1 MILMTNDLK
10 HTAEGKTDKDGSL
23 LLPAEKPE
31 DAEESKDGKGGKDE
45 KTCPDADKAEEES
58 AERHSAYLV
67 GYPDGTF
74 GPERNMSHAEAVTI
88 FARLLSEHRGETVPN
103 AAKTGFRDV
112 PEDAWYAGYVKYLSD
127 CGVIASS
134 GSAALRP
141 DDPITR
147 AEFVTLAVKFFEQ
160 YGDGSETLMREYVEF
175 TDVSSGYWAA
185 RYIEDAAAHG
195 WIKGYEDG
203 TFGGEREITRAEV
216 VTVVNRLLNRSAD
229 ETALSGLRVTR
240 FTDLPKSH
248 WAYFEIMEA
257 ANAHTAL
264 MKDGEIWQ

>member
-1 MILMTNDLK
+1 M
-10 HTAEGKTDKDGSL
+10 
-23 LLPAEKPE
+23 
-31 DAEESKDGKGGKDE
+31 
-45 KTCPDADKAEEES
+45 
-58 AERHSAYLV
+58 
-67 GYPDGTF
+67 
-74 GPERNMSHAEAVTI
+74 
-88 FARLLSEHRGETVPN
+88 
-103 AAKTGFRDV
+103 
-112 PEDAWYAGYVKYLSD
+112 
-127 CGVIASS
+127 
-134 GSAALRP
+134 
-141 DDPITR
+141 
-147 AEFVTLAVKFFEQ
+147 KFFEQ

-195 WIKGYEDG
+195 WIKGYGDG

-229 ETALSGLRVTR
+229 ETALNSRSVTR

-264 MKDGEIWQ
+264 MKDGESWQ

>member
-1 MILMTNDLK
+1 
-10 HTAEGKTDKDGSL
+10 
-23 LLPAEKPE
+23 
-31 DAEESKDGKGGKDE
+31 
-45 KTCPDADKAEEES
+45 
-58 AERHSAYLV
+58 
-67 GYPDGTF
+67 
-74 GPERNMSHAEAVTI
+74 
-88 FARLLSEHRGETVPN
+88 
-103 AAKTGFRDV
+103 
-112 PEDAWYAGYVKYLSD
+112 
-127 CGVIASS
+127 
-134 GSAALRP
+134 
-141 DDPITR
+141 
-147 AEFVTLAVKFFEQ
+147 
-160 YGDGSETLMREYVEF
+160 MREYVEF

-195 WIKGYEDG
+195 WIKGYGDG

-264 MKDGEIWQ
+264 MKVSDRLIEIGARIGEHGFPLVEG